1 VTAGPPRHRSLTPT
15 PTPLDLAPRFSA
27 SVGRKI
33 FVKRDDIGSVGLA
46 GNKAR
51 KLGYIA
57 AQADQERILA
67 FVLVGALQ
75 SNAARTLAGFCAAT
89 GRRCVLVVPDVEH
102 ALASSEGNLLLT
114 LLFGAEI
121 RFAGVTDWSQAE
133 GVACQI
139 AAEIE
144 ASGQRVLLLPGGAST
159 PLGAASFVAAYQEL
173 LAQLEGLDPRPT
185 LVVHASASGGTAA
198 GLHLGRLAHAGPQVL
213 SVDVGRLYPDVTSR
227 IAELATGVAGLLKL
241 PHAVTSDD
249 VSITFD
255 FVGDGY
261 GIASPECLDAIRLL
275 ARTEGII
282 CDPVYSGKA
291 LAAICHGDLPGGSE
305 PVVFW
310 HTGGA
315 QSVLTQANGRLLLG
329 DPERSAS

>member
-1 VTAGPPRHRSLTPT
+1 MTAAPPRHRSLTPT
-15 PTPLDLAPRFSA
+15 PTPLDPAPRFSA

-46 GNKAR
+46 GNKVR
-51 KLGYIA
+51 KLEYIA
-57 AQADQERILA
+57 AQADQEHIVA

-75 SNAARTLAGFCAAT
+75 SNAARALAAFCAAT

-102 ALASSEGNLLLT
+102 ELASPEGNLLLS

-133 GVACQI
+133 DVAREI

-144 ASGQRVLLLPGGAST
+144 ASGQRVLVLPAGAST

-173 LAQLEGLDPRPT
+173 MAQVEGLDPRPT

-198 GLHLGRLAHAGPQVL
+198 GLHLGRLAYAGPQVL
-213 SVDVGRLYPDVTSR
+213 SIDVGRLYPDVTSR
-227 IAELATGVAGLLKL
+227 IAELATGVADLLKL

-249 VSITFD
+249 VSISFD

-261 GIASPECLDAIRLL
+261 GIASPECLEAIRLL

-291 LAAICHGDLPGGSE
+291 LAAICRGDLPGGSE

-315 QSVLTQANGRLLLG
+315 QSVLTQTNGRLLLG
-329 DPERSAS
+329 DRERSAS

>member
-1 VTAGPPRHRSLTPT
+1 
-15 PTPLDLAPRFSA
+15 LDAAPRFSA
-27 SVGRKI
+27 SVGRQI
-33 FVKRDDIGSVGLA
+33 LIKRDDIGSIGLA
-46 GNKAR
+46 GNKVR
-51 KLGYIA
+51 KFEYIA
-57 AQADQERILA
+57 AQADHEHILT
-67 FVLVGALQ
+67 FVLLGALQ
-75 SNAARTLAGFCAAT
+75 SNAARTLAAFCAAT
-89 GRRCVLVVPDVEH
+89 GRRCVLVVPGVEQ
-102 ALASSEGNLLLT
+102 ALASPEGNHLLS

-121 RFAGVTDWSQAE
+121 RFAGVTDWSEAE
-133 GVACQI
+133 AVAAEM

-144 ASGQRVLLLPGGAST
+144 ASGQRVMLLPGGAST
-159 PLGAASFVAAYQEL
+159 PLGAASFVAAYHEL
-173 LAQLEGLDPRPT
+173 MAQIEGLDPCPT

-198 GLHLGRLAHAGPQVL
+198 GLHLGRLTYAGPQVL

-227 IAELATGVAGLLKL
+227 IAELATGAADLLKL

-261 GIASPECLDAIRLL
+261 GIASPDCLEAIRLL

-291 LAAICHGDLPGGSE
+291 LAAICRGDLPGGSE

-329 DPERSAS
+329 D